1 MEIRISSILIFLF
14 CCLSLLSPKD
24 GESLNNNP
32 MVVDF
37 GFNGQRIAIKTG
49 EEIQIELEA
58 IGGTGYSWYLDG
70 LDQTFFQVLTEGT
83 KTPEKETERVG
94 GNPVMMFWR
103 LKALKPGTTAV
114 KLDYYRIW
122 EGKGTAAK
130 RFEVEIQITH

>member
-1 MEIRISSILIFLF
+1 MEIRIIGILIFLF

-24 GESLNNNP
+24 GESLNHNP
-32 MVVDF
+32 RVVDF
-37 GFNGQRIAIKTG
+37 GFNGQRITIKTG

-70 LDQTFFQVLTEGT
+70 LDQTFCQVLTEGT
-83 KTPEKETERVG
+83 KTPGEETEKVG
-94 GNPVMMFWR
+94 GNPVMMFWS

-122 EGKGTAAK
+122 EGKGAAAK
-130 RFEVEIQITH
+130 HFEVEIRITN

>member
-1 MEIRISSILIFLF
+1 MEIRILSVLIFLF
-14 CCLSLLSPKD
+14 CCLSVLSPKE
-24 GESLNNNP
+24 GESLKNNL

-37 GFNGQRIAIKTG
+37 GFNGQRIAVKSG

-70 LDQTFFQVLTEGT
+70 LDQTSFQVLTEGA
-83 KTPEKETERVG
+83 KTPEKETEKVG
-94 GNPVMMFWR
+94 GNPVRMFWR

-114 KLDYYRIW
+114 KLNYYRIW

-130 RFEVEIQITH
+130 HFEVEIQIFS

>member
-1 MEIRISSILIFLF
+1 MEIRISSILVFLF

-70 LDQTFFQVLTEGT
+70 LEQTFFQALTEGT
-83 KTPEKETERVG
+83 KTQEKETEKVG

-103 LKALKPGTTAV
+103 LKALKSGAAAV

-130 RFEVEIQITH
+130 HFEVEIMITH